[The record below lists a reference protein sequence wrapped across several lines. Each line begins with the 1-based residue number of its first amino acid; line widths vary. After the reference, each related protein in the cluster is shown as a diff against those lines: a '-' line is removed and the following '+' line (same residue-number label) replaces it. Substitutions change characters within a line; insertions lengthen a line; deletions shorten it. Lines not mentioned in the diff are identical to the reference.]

1 MALWLLSIALISL
14 LNLTI
19 FSQGNSSVELYKSH
33 IKPSQVSFLV
43 GRHWLFSSLIK
54 KIADKRSRLTVFDH
68 KEHESKSDS
77 TPQPSSKWKIT
88 RKAWARQNVT
98 IGLRTFENTWPAV
111 DNPKGSTRKIKYFIL
126 FLNFQEKP
134 KYDWWSSC
142 IEMWW

>member
-1 MALWLLSIALISL
+1 LACSRFPSDFPFGWWLRSRIG

-77 TPQPSSKWKIT
+77 TPQSSSKWKIT
-88 RKAWARQNVT
+88 RKPLARQNVT
-98 IGLRTFENTWPAV
+98 IGLR
-111 DNPKGSTRKIKYFIL
+111 L
-126 FLNFQEKP
+126 FPLCQVRQ
-134 KYDWWSSC
+134 YL
-142 IEMWW
+142 